1 MTLIE
6 DFIHCKNYVNNN
18 ECDHILNLMKDY
30 RWHRHLWYSPTKG
43 QTHYEEKDCE
53 VCTPNEEVNNILI
66 SKMKLALEDYIKKT
80 KSMPE
85 IFHRVTNP
93 RLNKYSVGQNM
104 REHYDHIHSIFD
116 GEKKGIPVLSLVGLL
131 NDNFEGGEFYINNKP
146 IELNRGDILIF
157 PSCFIYPH
165 TVKSLTKGNRFT
177 YVSWA
182 F

>member
-1 MTLIE
+1 
-6 DFIHCKNYVNNN
+6 
-18 ECDHILNLMKDY
+18 MK
-30 RWHRHLWYSPTKG
+30 P
-43 QTHYEEKDCE
+43 
-53 VCTPNEEVNNILI
+53 
-66 SKMKLALEDYIKKT
+66 ALEDYIKKT
-80 KSMPE
+80 KYSSE

-93 RLNKYSVGQNM
+93 RLNKYSVGQTM

-146 IELNRGDILIF
+146 IELKKGDILIF

>member
-1 MTLIE
+1 MDI
-6 DFIHCKNYVNNN
+6 DNYIYCKNYINDD
-18 ECDHILNLMKDY
+18 ECNHLLELIKNYQWQKHI
-30 RWHRHLWYSPTKG
+30 WYSPAKDKIHT
-43 QTHYEEKDCE
+43 EEKDCE
-53 VCTPNEEVNNILI
+53 VCMPKKEVDNILI
-66 SKMKLALEDYIKKT
+66 TKLGLSLRGYVKKIK
-80 KSMPE
+80 PRDE
-85 IFHRVTNP
+85 IFHKFTNP

-104 REHYDHIHSIFD
+104 REHFDHIYSIFD

-146 IELNRGDILIF
+146 IELNKGDILIF

-165 TVKSLTKGNRFT
+165 TVQSLTKGNRFT